1 MPVCFC
7 VHVQVSV
14 GFTSVTYDALVFDGA
29 VGETVLKSSLCRVVF
44 HQPVAL
50 PMQRSDLEGRLTTA
64 YSRIDSSVS
73 SCQVF
78 AQEEVI
84 VASRY
89 TSFPHR
95 FARKILLSFSC

>member
-1 MPVCFC
+1 MLVCFC
-7 VHVQVSV
+7 VHRQVSV

-50 PMQRSDLEGRLTTA
+50 PAQRSDLEGRLTTA

-73 SCQVF
+73 SCQIF

-84 VASRY
+84 VASRF

-95 FARKILLSFSC
+95 FSHRL